1 MIMKEEKIFNV
12 KIDSLPEKK
21 DTWKIL
27 VKKIFENFNNYF
39 RFCGE

>member
-1 MIMKEEKIFNV
+1 MKEEKIFNV

-27 VKKIFENFNNYF
+27 VKKILIIL
-39 RFCGE
+39 